1 LRRGP
6 RQAILEGMSGGP
18 LTDERLGAVEAC
30 LNDGRLEEAQQ
41 KLVALGGEAALGP
54 GVSYLT
60 TKLLFLRGRL
70 DSESVRDRLQE
81 VIAEC
86 PEFPEAETLLRITS
100 PPPRPTVPAPTIPA
114 EPPSDLGTLAPPRSE
129 LPTEPAPPPGEDSLA
144 PALIVPGR
152 PLSDR
157 PPLWPELEL
166 ELGFSGAAAAMVG
179 LERLAAKHLDQ
190 LLVREVPGPR
200 RVALE
205 SMNFFTSA
213 PISNQFAPFDLSL
226 KSLDRMDA
234 FLSMLGAPSGK
245 ASPTALTILAACYA
259 GECVRA
265 TRGGTWEGRVTEPEH
280 LAVAYGDDR
289 YAPLSHATAALGGAF
304 SLRASAGPP
313 LHPGAE
319 PPDPC
324 SHRGA
329 DPPSP
334 WDPMPWPELHQMT
347 ELGRAFPTSAIGTW
361 ASRVL
366 GIPLDRTPRSAEAIR
381 RYLALVRP
389 SPEGP
394 SGKTERRAA
403 VFAGAYL
410 GELVCL
416 HRAGRWNETDAAPEG
431 PLRYEVLL
439 PDGSGVYPVLLCHDE
454 VTGSSKRDFGHA
466 VHLLLGR

>member
-1 LRRGP
+1 
-6 RQAILEGMSGGP
+6 MSGGP

-30 LNDGRLEEAQQ
+30 LNEGRLEEAQQ
-41 KLVALGGEAALGP
+41 KLVALGGATELGP

-70 DSESVRDRLQE
+70 DSQSVRDRLEE

-86 PEFPEAETLLRITS
+86 PDFPEAETLLRITN
-100 PPPRPTVPAPTIPA
+100 PPPRATPPPPSLPR
-114 EPPSDLGTLAPPRSE
+114 ERPSDLGTLVPPRSE
-129 LPTEPAPPPGEDSLA
+129 MPTEPAPPPGEDSLA
-144 PALIVPGR
+144 PALVVPDR
-152 PLSDR
+152 TLSDR

-166 ELGFSGAAAAMVG
+166 ELGSSGAPAALSG
-179 LERLAAKHLDQ
+179 LEKLAAEHLDK
-190 LLVREVPGPR
+190 LLVRETPGPR

-205 SMNFFTSA
+205 SVGFFTAA

-226 KSLDRMDA
+226 KSLERMDA
-234 FLSMLGAPSGK
+234 FLSLLGVPNGK
-245 ASPTALTILAACYA
+245 AMPTALPILVACYA

-265 TRGGTWEGRVTEPEH
+265 THGGTWQGRVTEPDQ

-289 YAPLSHATAALGGAF
+289 YAPLTHATAAFGGAF

-313 LHPGAE
+313 LHPAAE

-324 SHRGA
+324 SQ
-329 DPPSP
+329 PQ
-334 WDPMPWPELHQMT
+334 LHQMT
-347 ELGRAFPTSAIGTW
+347 ELGRGLPASAIGAW

-366 GIPLDRTPRSAEAIR
+366 GVPLDRTPRSVEAIR

-389 SPEGP
+389 ALEGP

-403 VFAGAYL
+403 ILAGAYL

-454 VTGSSKRDFGHA
+454 VTRSRKDFGHA
-466 VHLLLGR
+466 VHLLFGR

>member
-1 LRRGP
+1 
-6 RQAILEGMSGGP
+6 MSGGP

-30 LNDGRLEEAQQ
+30 LNEGRLEEAQH
-41 KLVALGGEAALGP
+41 KLVALGGETALGP

-70 DSESVRDRLQE
+70 DSASVRDRLHE

-86 PEFPEAETLLRITS
+86 PDFPEAETLLRVTS
-100 PPPRPTVPAPTIPA
+100 PPPRPMTPVPPIA
-114 EPPSDLGTLAPPRSE
+114 ERPDHLGTLVPPRSE

-144 PALIVPGR
+144 PALIVPDR
-152 PLSDR
+152 TLSDR

-166 ELGFSGAAAAMVG
+166 ELSIAGAESAMVG
-179 LERLAAKHLDQ
+179 LERLAATHLDQ
-190 LLVREVPGPR
+190 LLIREVPGPR

-205 SMNFFTSA
+205 SMGFFTTA
-213 PISNQFAPFDLSL
+213 PITNQFAPFDLSL
-226 KSLDRMDA
+226 KSLERLDA
-234 FLSMLGAPSGK
+234 FLSLLGSSRGA
-245 ASPTALTILAACYA
+245 AVPTALTILAACYA

-265 TRGGTWEGRVTEPEH
+265 ARGGTWQGRVTEPDQ
-280 LAVAYGDDR
+280 LAVAYGDDH
-289 YAPLSHATAALGGAF
+289 YAPLSHTTAAFGGAF

-324 SHRGA
+324 SHRA
-329 DPPSP
+329 VDPPSP
-334 WDPMPWPELHQMT
+334 WDPSPWPQIHQMT
-347 ELGRAFPTSAIGTW
+347 EIGRALPASAIGSW
-361 ASRVL
+361 ARCVL
-366 GIPLDRTPRSAEAIR
+366 GVPLDRTPRSADALR
-381 RYLALVRP
+381 RYLTLVRP
-389 SPEGP
+389 APVGP
-394 SGKTERRAA
+394 SGKSERRAA
-403 VFAGAYL
+403 ILAGAYL

-454 VTGSSKRDFGHA
+454 VTGSSRRDFGHA
-466 VHLLLGR
+466 LHLLFGR

>member
-1 LRRGP
+1 LRRGRP
-6 RQAILEGMSGGP
+6 RVILEGMSGGP

-30 LNDGRLEEAQQ
+30 LNEGRLDEAQL
-41 KLVALGGEAALGP
+41 KLVALGGETALGP

-70 DSESVRDRLQE
+70 DSESVRDRLHE

-86 PEFPEAETLLRITS
+86 PDFPEAETLLRVTN
-100 PPPRPTVPAPTIPA
+100 PPPSPTMPAPPISPEPA
-114 EPPSDLGTLAPPRSE
+114 GDLGTLVPPRSE

-144 PALIVPGR
+144 PALIVPDR
-152 PLSDR
+152 TLSDR

-166 ELGFSGAAAAMVG
+166 ELGISGATPVMVG

-205 SMNFFTSA
+205 SMGFFTTA
-213 PISNQFAPFDLSL
+213 PVSHQFAPFDLSL
-226 KSLDRMDA
+226 KSLERMDA
-234 FLSMLGAPSGK
+234 FLSLLGSSNGK
-245 ASPTALTILAACYA
+245 TSPTALTILAACYA

-265 TRGGTWEGRVTEPEH
+265 THGGTWEGRVTEPDQ
-280 LAVAYGDDR
+280 LAVVYAEDR
-289 YAPLSHATAALGGAF
+289 YAPLAHTTAALGGAF

-324 SHRGA
+324 SQRGV

-334 WDPMPWPELHQMT
+334 WDPSPWPQLHQMT
-347 ELGRAFPTSAIGTW
+347 ELGRALPASAIGTW

-366 GIPLDRTPRSAEAIR
+366 GVPLDRTPRSVEAIR
-381 RYLALVRP
+381 RYLALVRLA
-389 SPEGP
+389 PEGP

-403 VFAGAYL
+403 ILAGAYL

-454 VTGSSKRDFGHA
+454 VTGASRRDFGHA
-466 VHLLLGR
+466 VHLLFAR